1 MADDDDSTA
10 HPQTCVRCGAPA
22 LVRIVGRCA
31 DCIGRLGLD
40 EGPDY
45 AAFKAE
51 VKAEFGVK
59 G

>member
-1 MADDDDSTA
+1 MADDDTTA
-10 HPQTCVRCGAPA
+10 LPQTCVRCGQQA

-31 DCIGRLGLD
+31 DCIGQLGLA

-45 AAFKAE
+45 AAFKTE

>member
-1 MADDDDSTA
+1 MSDDDDSTA
-10 HPQTCVRCGAPA
+10 LPQTCVRCGAQA

-31 DCIGRLGLD
+31 DCIGTLGLD

-45 AAFKAE
+45 AAFKSE
-51 VKAEFGVK
+51 VKSEFGVK